1 MRRKLRQT
9 VLVLALVVPLVLA
22 ACGGDDEEAAPPGET
37 GDVAEEAE
45 CDEPFTVGGAMGLTG
60 FITPW
65 DLSTWNMAKL
75 KIEEINAAGGLLG
88 CEIETVES
96 DTKSDINLGAVAAKE
111 VLEQG
116 ADFVMVTCDYD
127 FGGPAA
133 REANAQGII
142 AFSPCA
148 ASPKFGAQG
157 IGPYAF
163 TMATGT
169 PGQGAILA
177 EWAYEQDYRSAY
189 VLLDETVEY
198 DRTLCGY
205 FKERWSQL
213 DGTSIAGEDV
223 FKNGDPAIS
232 AQITRL
238 KGLPEQP
245 DFIFFCSYPPGGA
258 SALKQIRD
266 AGIDLPVVTG
276 ESMDGDFWLEAVP
289 NLSNFYNATYGS
301 LFGDDPDP
309 KVNELFDQYEQTYGE
324 RPILSHALTGYSVI
338 EALETAAEKAGS
350 LEPDALKE
358 ALESFQDEPLITG
371 ATTFTPELHMN
382 VSREMRIME
391 IQNGSP
397 AFVETFTPEQV
408 PEVDFS

>member
-1 MRRKLRQT
+1 MKTTLRRA
-9 VLVLALVVPLVLA
+9 VLAFVLALPLALA
-22 ACGGDDEEAAPPGET
+22 ACGGDDEEATPPAET
-37 GDVAEEAE
+37 GGAVEQVE
-45 CDEPFTVGGAMGLTG
+45 CDEPFTVGGALGLTG

-65 DLSTWNMAKL
+65 DLSSWNMAKL
-75 KIEEINAAGGLLG
+75 KIDEINEAGGLLG
-88 CEIETVES
+88 CQIETVES

-116 ADFVMVTCDYD
+116 ANFVMVTCDYD

-177 EWAYEQDYRSAY
+177 EWAYEQGHRSAY

-213 DGTSIAGEDV
+213 DGATIAGEDT
-223 FKNGDPAIS
+223 FKNPDPSIS
-232 AQITRL
+232 SQITRL
-238 KGLPEQP
+238 KGLSEQP
-245 DFIFFCSYPPGGA
+245 DFIFYCSYPPGGA

-309 KVNELFDQYEQTYGE
+309 NVNELFDRYEETYGE
-324 RPILSHALTGYSVI
+324 RPLLSHALTGYSVI
-338 EALETAAEKAGS
+338 EALELAAERAGS
-350 LEPDALKE
+350 LEPEALKA

-382 VSREMRIME
+382 ISREMRIME
-391 IQNGSP
+391 TQDGQP
-397 AFVETFTPEQV
+397 AYLETFTPEQV